1 MLRPAL
7 LGDIG
12 GTNAR
17 FALTTP
23 GAIAPHSIHSLPCA
37 DYSGPVAAI
46 RDYLT
51 RVGID
56 DSDLE
61 DSQTPREVCL
71 AFACPVHNERIAM
84 TNNPWN
90 FTRQEVRE
98 ALGLTLFKAIN
109 DFEAQALGV
118 PHVAEHE
125 LVTLQAGV
133 TAPHAARLVIGPGT
147 GLGMAG
153 VFPGRHG
160 WIPLPTEGGHVS
172 FAPTDQ
178 QEQALL
184 DYFRHHSFQHH
195 DGRISVERLLCGQG
209 ILTLYFAH
217 CALGGTTPS
226 CDSPA
231 AVTRAAANGDALAR
245 ETVLRFLKILG
256 DVSGDAALTLGARGG
271 IYLCGG
277 ILPRLLDW
285 LPDSRFLEAFTNK
298 GRMHH
303 YASEIPVRVV
313 TAPWTG
319 LLGAAEALHNEEVD

>member
-1 MLRPAL
+1 MPRPAL
-7 LGDIG
+7 IGDIG

-23 GAIAPHSIHSLPCA
+23 GAIAPHAIHSLRCA

-46 RDYLT
+46 LDYLS
-51 RVGID
+51 RVGRD
-56 DSDLE
+56 GAGLQDNG
-61 DSQTPREVCL
+61 TPREVCL
-71 AFACPVHNERIAM
+71 AFACPVHNERITM
-84 TNNPWN
+84 TNNPWS
-90 FTRQEVRE
+90 FTRQEVRD

-125 LVTLQAGV
+125 LVTLQTGTTSA
-133 TAPHAARLVIGPGT
+133 HAVRLVIGPGT

-153 VFPGRHG
+153 VFPGKHG

-172 FAPTDQ
+172 FAPTDE

-184 DYFRHHSFQHH
+184 DHFRYHY
-195 DGRISVERLLCGQG
+195 GRISVERLLCGQG
-209 ILTLYFAH
+209 ILGLYFAH
-217 CALGGTTPS
+217 CALEKASPR
-226 CDSPA
+226 CASPA
-231 AVTRAAANGDALAR
+231 EVTQAAANGDPLAR
-245 ETVLRFLKILG
+245 DTILRFLKILG

-271 IYLCGG
+271 VYLCGG

-298 GRMHH
+298 GRMSR
-303 YASEIPVRVV
+303 YAAEIPVQVV
-313 TAPWTG
+313 TAPWAG

>member
-1 MLRPAL
+1 MSRPAL

-37 DYSGPVAAI
+37 DYAGPVEAI
-46 RDYLT
+46 RDYLA

-56 DSDLE
+56 GSADGRFPL
-61 DSQTPREVCL
+61 EVCL
-71 AFACPVHNERIAM
+71 AFACPVHNERITL
-84 TNNPWN
+84 TNNPWS
-90 FTRQEVRE
+90 FTRRDVRE

-125 LVTLQAGV
+125 LVTLQTGV
-133 TAPHAARLVIGPGT
+133 AAPHAARLVIGPGT

-172 FAPTDQ
+172 FAPTDEH
-178 QEQALL
+178 EQALL
-184 DYFRHHSFQHH
+184 DHFRYHFGHNY
-195 DGRISVERLLCGQG
+195 GRISVERLLCGQG

-217 CALGGTTPS
+217 CALNDAPPA

-231 AVTRAAANGDALAR
+231 AVTQAAANGDGLAQN
-245 ETVLRFLKILG
+245 TILRFLKILG

-285 LPDSRFLEAFTNK
+285 LPASRFLEAFTNK
-298 GRMHH
+298 GRMQR
-303 YASEIPVRVV
+303 YAAEIPVRVV

-319 LLGAAEALHNEEVD
+319 LLGAAEALHNEEVV